1 MTRPNSV
8 GFLDRSV
15 PSGTHVCA
23 FVSGP
28 EQRDEVVLPFLADGI
43 RAGQKCICILESLD
57 PPDVLARLG
66 RQVDVAEPVQ
76 TGQLQL
82 GTPADAYL
90 ASGRFDT
97 EEMLSYWEQAAAQS
111 PGTYRLTR
119 AAGEMPSVLNN
130 PDGRAEF
137 FRYEARLTGLVARL
151 PEVVLCLYD
160 LQRFGAEV
168 LMDALRTHPMVAVD
182 GMTHDNPY
190 FIDPGEFLRRTGTGS
205 GSPARP

>member
-1 MTRPNSV
+1 V

-57 PPDVLARLG
+57 PPDVRARLG

-76 TGQLQL
+76 TGQVQL

-97 EEMLSYWEQAAAQS
+97 EDMLSYWEQAATQNS
-111 PGTYRLTR
+111 GTYGLTR
-119 AAGEMPSVLNN
+119 GAGEMPSVL
-130 PDGRAEF
+130 
-137 FRYEARLTGLVARL
+137 
-151 PEVVLCLYD
+151 
-160 LQRFGAEV
+160 
-168 LMDALRTHPMVAVD
+168 
-182 GMTHDNPY
+182 DNPTAG
-190 FIDPGEFLRRTGTGS
+190 PSSSGTRP
-205 GSPARP
+205 GSPAWSPGFRRSSCAFTTCGGSGRRR